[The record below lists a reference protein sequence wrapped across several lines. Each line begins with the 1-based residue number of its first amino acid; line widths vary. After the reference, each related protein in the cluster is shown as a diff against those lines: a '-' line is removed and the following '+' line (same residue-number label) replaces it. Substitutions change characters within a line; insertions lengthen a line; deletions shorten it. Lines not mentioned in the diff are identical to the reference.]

1 MLNEEKTCM
10 TNIIIPTVAIVL
22 LASYFTGYA
31 ANPSTPSVVN
41 DFYSSMEALSNE
53 QSASRAYDLQLKMQH
68 CFLYGKEDERHT
80 VNSGIEI
87 PNDFI
92 SFGYK
97 NVKRM
102 SSTLYTQIFKNMAY
116 TSGERLR
123 VSNINIKSSALVQ
136 EVDLKNYARENKPYV
151 QTFVTRTFT
160 LGSTSITFNDTIL
173 TQNNLICAISNGIGG
188 GDGEDLE
195 CLRALAARFYTWGAY
210 RRAFQI
216 YEKIIRIDPKNA
228 NAYYRMGIL
237 AFWHGKRCGLS
248 TKKKVNKDMG
258 KDYMRKA
265 IELGAARS
273 QQVYYYMIH
282 SPI

>member
-1 MLNEEKTCM
+1 M
-10 TNIIIPTVAIVL
+10 TDIRNSTTVFLL
-22 LASYFTGYA
+22 LASFLMGYA

-41 DFYSSMEALSNE
+41 DFYGSMEALSKE
-53 QSASRAYDLQLKMQH
+53 QSASCAYDLQLKMQH
-68 CFLYGKEDERHT
+68 CFLYGKEDETHT

-87 PNDFI
+87 PNDFF

-97 NVKRM
+97 NTKRM

-116 TSGERLR
+116 TSGERLK
-123 VSNINIKSSALVQ
+123 VSNVNIKSSTYVQ
-136 EVDLKNYARENKPYV
+136 EVDMKGYASENKPYV
-151 QTFVTRTFT
+151 QTLVTRTFT

-173 TQNNLICAISNGIGG
+173 TQNNLICAVSNGIGG

-195 CLRALAARFYTWGAY
+195 SLRALAARFYTWGAY

-237 AFWHGKRCGLS
+237 AFWNGKRCGLS
-248 TKKKVNKDMG
+248 TKKKVNRNMG
-258 KDYMRKA
+258 MDYMRKA
-265 IELGAARS
+265 IELKAARAK
-273 QQVYYYMIH
+273 QVYYYMIH
-282 SPI
+282 SSPT

>member
-1 MLNEEKTCM
+1 MLNEEKKCM

-237 AFWHGKRCGLS
+237 AFWHGKRCGLP